1 MTEEKKNEPATRAL
15 TILWSS
21 YKYYTA
27 DFETITARA
36 RKRFEKREW
45 KGMRGD
51 ILERLDLYT
60 KWVVHARQELEKS
73 LGGRSRD
80 RSVWREIRG
89 RYALFCRNRC
99 DAELALTFYNSVNR
113 KVFET
118 VGIQPEL
125 EFLAPEISPKKLSV
139 RLRLSFSIDTDRVD
153 ETVVREI
160 LLGYD
165 FEPDFFDLGEDA
177 RLCVERIRAVSEE
190 NSDGNGGVPIH
201 IEMIR
206 HPFFRDTG
214 AYLIGSLRRGE
225 IEHPL
230 VFVLNSREE
239 GLVVDAMLL
248 RQEQLRILFS
258 FSREYFH
265 VIAPCP
271 EEIVRFLQRLMPE
284 KRTAELYIA
293 LGHHKHGKT
302 ELYRDLLGHRRV
314 CGDDLFDFSAGKRG
328 MVMIAFNMS
337 SDNLIYKIIRDRFD
351 APKKTTREQVMER
364 YDYVFRH
371 ERAGRLVDVQTFEN
385 LQVEKCC
392 FSPGLLEEIGSGAT
406 RAVQIDG
413 DLVVLRHLFVE
424 RLVTPLDVF
433 LEQADLEDAKAV
445 VIDFGNAVKDL
456 ARVNV
461 FPGDILVKN
470 FGVTRLERVVFYDYD
485 ELCPLLDCNFR
496 RMPPPRSQEE
506 ELSAEPWF
514 LVSPN
519 DVFPE
524 QFIGFFGFSPELKEV
539 FLRHHEDLLT
549 PEFWRRAQDRIRSG
563 KLDPILPYT
572 EAQRLRPARPDARES

>member
-1 MTEEKKNEPATRAL
+1 MGKDKTRESAGRAL
-15 TILWSS
+15 DILRSA
-21 YKYYTA
+21 YGDYTA
-27 DFETITARA
+27 DFEAITARA

-51 ILERLDLYT
+51 ILERLDLYA
-60 KWVVHARQELEKS
+60 KWVVHARDALDES
-73 LGGRSRD
+73 LGVLRRD
-80 RSVWREIRG
+80 RSVWRETKE
-89 RYALFCRNRC
+89 RYGLSCRDRC
-99 DAELALTFYNSVNR
+99 DPELALTFYNSVNR
-113 KVFET
+113 KIFET

-125 EFLAPEISPKKLSV
+125 EFVAPEISSEPSV
-139 RLRLSFSIDTDRVD
+139 RPPLSFSIDADRVD
-153 ETVVREI
+153 ETVARKI

-165 FEPDFFDLGEDA
+165 FETHFCDLYEDA
-177 RLCVERIRAVSEE
+177 RLCAGRIQTILEEESGGNAV
-190 NSDGNGGVPIH
+190 GPVR

-214 AYLIGSLRRGE
+214 AYLIGSMRRGG

-239 GLVVDAMLL
+239 GLIVDAMLL

-265 VIAPCP
+265 VTAPCP
-271 EEIVRFLQRLMPE
+271 GEIVRFLQRLMPE

-314 CGDDLFDFSAGKRG
+314 CGDDSFDFSPGKRG

-351 APKKTTREQVMER
+351 APKKTTRDQVMDR

-392 FSPGLLEEIGSGAT
+392 FSPALLEEIGSGAA
-406 RAVQIDG
+406 RAADIDR

-433 LEQADLEDAKAV
+433 LEQADFEDAKAV

-461 FPGDILVKN
+461 FPGDILIKN
-470 FGVTRLERVVFYDYD
+470 FGVTRLKRVVFYDYD

-496 RMPPPRSQEE
+496 RMPPARTQEE
-506 ELSAEPWF
+506 EMSDEPWF

-524 QFIGFFGFSPELKEV
+524 QFIGFFGFSPELKKV
-539 FLRHHEDLLT
+539 FLRHHEDLLA
-549 PEFWRRAQDRIRSG
+549 PEFWRRMQDRIRSG
-563 KLDPILPYT
+563 RLDPILPYT
-572 EAQRLRPARPDARES
+572 EEQRLRPAAPEDRES